1 MLLKYQL
8 PGTNDMEELVSL
20 ENNEDLDNFKVS
32 HFVKQDSLRRA
43 IQAGQLQTH
52 PETSKHQ
59 DFSRDFWVIVCSAG
73 FCAAVCAGDTT
84 EPTWS
89 TVEAC

>member
-32 HFVKQDSLRRA
+32 LLIKRDSLSDA
-43 IQAGQLQTH
+43 I
-52 PETSKHQ
+52 
-59 DFSRDFWVIVCSAG
+59 
-73 FCAAVCAGDTT
+73 
-84 EPTWS
+84 
-89 TVEAC
+89 